1 MSNNKNIYKLIN
13 FGAALAATVMIIS
26 VSVTLT
32 VLTRPI
38 YYLDIKYLNIPQM
51 SGISAE
57 ACRLNYDT
65 LIDYNLLGG
74 TRELI
79 FPTLPMSEEGR
90 IHFEEVRDIFTSMQ
104 MICIAGIIVLMVW
117 ILYVKRKNLED
128 YNHTA
133 WMRMTGI
140 VTVTVAAAVA
150 VAIAIDWQWAFTVMH
165 KMFFNNDYWIFDPV
179 SDPVIRILPDKF
191 FMHCGIF
198 IIVLTVIQIA
208 SLELI
213 YRRINRCRK

>member
-1 MSNNKNIYKLIN
+1 MSKNKNIYKFIN
-13 FGAALAATVMIIS
+13 FGAALAATVLIIS

-32 VLTRPI
+32 VLARPI
-38 YYLDIKYLNIPQM
+38 YYLDIKYLNIPQV

-74 TRELI
+74 AQELI
-79 FPTLPMSEEGR
+79 FPTFPMSEEGR
-90 IHFEEVRDIFTSMQ
+90 IHFEEVKDIFISMQ
-104 MICIAGIIVLMVW
+104 AICIAGIIILMIW
-117 ILYVKRKNLED
+117 ILYVKRRNLED
-128 YNHTA
+128 HNHTV

-150 VAIAIDWQWAFTVMH
+150 AAMAIDWQWAFTVMH
-165 KMFFNNDYWIFDPV
+165 KIFFRNDYWIFDPTF
-179 SDPVIRILPDKF
+179 DPVIKILPDEF
-191 FMHCGIF
+191 FMHCGIL
-198 IIVLTVIQIA
+198 IIILTVIQIV
-208 SLELI
+208 SLELV